1 MHRLRTMA
9 VVAGQ
14 PEPVKV
20 EGSAVAP
27 GRVSVLV
34 RPDWAELGGDL
45 PGRVTHVWY
54 RGPYRDY
61 RLDRAAGLVEI
72 RRAGAPFARPGERI
86 NWSRRRVWSVP
97 DGAPGI
103 AHV

>member
-27 GRVSVLV
+27 GRGPVLV
-34 RPDWAELGGDL
+34 HPSRAELGGDL
-45 PGRVTHVWY
+45 PGRVTHVWC

-61 RLDRAAGLVEI
+61 RLDTAAGLVEI
-72 RRAGAPFARPGERI
+72 RRAGAPVARSGERI
-86 NWSRRRVWSVP
+86 NWSLRRVWSVP
-97 DGAPGI
+97 DVAPGN